1 MRQTFLFLFISAVLG
16 GMLYSQSQEAP
27 KILKPAERGVG
38 RLIPDLAFT
47 TLDGKPHRLSEYKTS
62 SLLVIAFTS
71 TTCPVAKKYAPT
83 LAAIEKD
90 FEGKNVVVIRID
102 TSSAE
107 NRSKA
112 EESAG
117 ESKSRYAF
125 DPARKFASSLGAVT
139 TTEIFVLDAK
149 RTLIYRGAVDDQYGL
164 GYSLAAP
171 KQNYLRDALAAGLA
185 GKLPII
191 RATSAPG
198 CILETRGAVIP
209 EKVPLTYHERVSRII
224 HDNCQSCH
232 RVGGV
237 GPFALETLA
246 QVESES
252 GMIKKV
258 VSEGRMPPWFAAPN
272 SAGSNANTP
281 WINDRALTTEDK
293 ADLLKWL
300 AGSKPAGPSN
310 EALIAR
316 VESSQWEMG
325 EPQTVFQIPEP
336 ITVKAT
342 GVMAYQH
349 MFVKTSFHETR
360 WVNAWEVRP
369 TAREV
374 VHHVL
379 VFAIPKEEADDENL
393 RKRAARGESGGFFAA
408 FVPGNSSLV
417 YPEGFAK
424 ELTPGAVLYF
434 QIHYTPNGKAT
445 EDQTRLGLSFS
456 KEPPRYRVQ
465 VAGVANRNIRI
476 PPGEANHPETAE
488 LTVPYD
494 VKIMGFVPHMHLR
507 GKAFSFVAENAGGA
521 KEKLLEVPNY
531 DFNWQ
536 LDYRYAEPKLL
547 TAGTKLV
554 ATAWYDNSAANPA
567 NPDPTKTVKWGSQTD
582 SEMMIGYVEYYLPNT
597 TNLDAKPPLVNTPS
611 PQDILK
617 LFDKNQDGRVSREE
631 LESSPRGKS
640 YARYFDNIDANR
652 DGFLDPKEIDT
663 AIQLIGKR
671 PR

>member
-1 MRQTFLFLFISAVLG
+1 MLF
-16 GMLYSQSQEAP
+16 SQSQETP

-38 RLIPDLAFT
+38 RLIPDLTFT
-47 TLDGKPHRLSEYKTS
+47 TLDGKPHRLSEYKTA
-62 SLLVIAFTS
+62 SLLVVAFTS
-71 TTCPVAKKYAPT
+71 TTCPVARKYAPT
-83 LAAIEKD
+83 LAEIEKD
-90 FEGKNVVVIRID
+90 FEGKNVSVIRVD

-107 NRSKA
+107 NRAKA
-112 EESAG
+112 AEAAG
-117 ESKSRYAF
+117 ASKSRYVF
-125 DPARKFASSLGAVT
+125 DPNRSLASAFGAVT
-139 TTEIFVLDAK
+139 TTEVFVLDAK
-149 RTLIYRGAVDDQYGL
+149 RTLLYRGAVDDQYGL

-171 KQNYLRDALAAGLA
+171 KQNYLRDALAAGLV
-185 GKLPII
+185 GRLPTI
-191 RATSAPG
+191 RATSSPG
-198 CILETRGAVIP
+198 CVLETRGAGLP
-209 EKVPLTYHERVSRII
+209 EKMPLTYHERVSRII

-232 RVGGV
+232 RSGGV
-237 GPFALETLA
+237 APFALETLA

-272 SAGSNANTP
+272 ENSNVLTP
-281 WINDRALTTEDK
+281 WINDRALTSEDK

-300 AGSKPAGPSN
+300 GSGKLAGPSN
-310 EALIAR
+310 EAPITR

-325 EPQTVFQIPEP
+325 EPQTVFQIPDP
-336 ITVKAT
+336 IAVKAT

-349 MFVKTSFHETR
+349 VFVKTSFPETR

-379 VFAIPKEEADDENL
+379 VFAIPKEEADEENL
-393 RKRAARGESGGFFAA
+393 KKRAARGESGGFFAA

-417 YPEGFAK
+417 YPDGFAK

-445 EDQTRLGLSFS
+445 EDQTRLGLRFAR
-456 KEPPRYRVQ
+456 EAPRYRVQ
-465 VAGVANRNIRI
+465 VAGIANRNIRI
-476 PPGEANHPETAE
+476 PPGEANHAETAD

-507 GKAFSFVAENAGGA
+507 GKAFSFVAENAGGS

-554 ATAWYDNSAANPA
+554 ATAWYDNSAGNPA

-582 SEMMIGYVEYYLPNT
+582 SEMMIGYVEYYLPNA

-611 PQDILK
+611 AQDILK
-617 LFDKNQDGRVSREE
+617 LFDKNNDGRVSLEE
-631 LESSPRGKS
+631 LESHPRGKT

-652 DGFLDPKEIDT
+652 DGFLDAKEIDT
-663 AIQLIGKR
+663 AIQLLAKR